1 MRRRTFI
8 AVLCLLPLVCPA
20 AATATPPTRSE
31 VEGEPF
37 SVVYQPCGLT
47 EVGERNRSFTTFYDQ
62 DGNEVR
68 TLEQV
73 FFEGTVTNPATGET
87 FVDSGHATVM
97 FQTGFVTGF
106 TLIGTV
112 YNIRVPGEGL
122 LLLDVGRLVVDANF
136 NPVFQSAKALS
147 VTEVDAAVCAALG

>member
-1 MRRRTFI
+1 MRRGTLI
-8 AVLCLLPLVCPA
+8 ALVWLLSLVCPA
-20 AATATPPTRSE
+20 AATAVPPTRSE

-37 SVVYQPCGLT
+37 SLVYQPCGLT
-47 EVGERNRSFTTFYDQ
+47 EVGERHRSFTTFYDQ

-73 FFEGTVTNPATGET
+73 FFEGTITNLDTGET

-97 FQTGFVTGF
+97 FKTGFATGF

-112 YNIRVPGEGL
+112 YNIRAPQEGL
-122 LLLDVGRLVVDANF
+122 LLLDVGRLVVDADF
-136 NPVFQSAKALS
+136 DPVFQSAKALS
-147 VTEVDAAVCAALG
+147 LSEVDAAVCAALG

>member
-73 FFEGTVTNPATGET
+73 FFEGAITNPATGET
-87 FVDSGHATVM
+87 FIDRGHATVM
-97 FQTGFVTGF
+97 FQTGFITGF

-122 LLLDVGRLVVDANF
+122 LLLDPGGRGA
-136 NPVFQSAKALS
+136 PA
-147 VTEVDAAVCAALG
+147 